1 MNFSKKNHEHLKI
14 NKNEVS
20 KTFKNIL
27 LISCL
32 VALFFISCSSEDD
45 SVIVTPTASDIQ
57 KTIDE
62 HAVNGTPIGTIVT
75 NMTGTLNYS
84 ITTQTVPNA
93 LSINSNTG
101 EVTVSDYLKID
112 FETNP
117 ALGATVSVTN
127 STETSTA
134 QVLVTLNDVDDIAAF
149 LTDSKTA
156 YHAASNGDWIK
167 ITVDEYVLL
176 ANSLNEVTKSG
187 ATDDQYNFGV
197 YGSVNP
203 TTTGITMAND
213 NGVTMPENS
222 YCFAF
227 RYRVNVDETLT
238 TKVKVSSTS
247 AISGFIDLGS
257 TLPTHDIGH
266 NYFVLKGNKTPTSA
280 TGYLAIYSKS
290 SFQYEVIDEPTKYN
304 YEFDDASELNT
315 EGLTTRA
322 VIRYQGLSTTQKQW
336 DLKKKS
342 KV

>member
-1 MNFSKKNHEHLKI
+1 M
-14 NKNEVS
+14 
-20 KTFKNIL
+20 KTIKNIFPIFYAL
-27 LISCL
+27 LFL
-32 VALFFISCSSEDD
+32 FISCSSEDD
-45 SVIVTPTASDIQ
+45 SVPPAPTVSDIN

-62 HAVNGTPIGTIVT
+62 HSPNGTTLGTVVT
-75 NMTGTLNYS
+75 NMTGILNYS
-84 ITTQTVPNA
+84 ITSETVPNA
-93 LSINSNTG
+93 LSINSSTG

-117 ALGATVSVTN
+117 ALRATISVTN
-127 STETSTA
+127 STEISTA
-134 QVLVTLNDVDDIAAF
+134 QVFLTLNDVDDIAAF

-156 YHAASNGDWIK
+156 YNAVANGEWIK
-167 ITVDEYVLL
+167 VTVDEYVLL

-197 YGSVNP
+197 YGSVTP

-213 NGVTMPENS
+213 NGITMSENS

-238 TKVKVSSTS
+238 TKVKVSSIS
-247 AISGFIDLGS
+247 ATSGFTNLGS

-266 NYFVLKGNKTPTSA
+266 NYFVLKGNNMPTSA
-280 TGYLAIYSKS
+280 TGHLAIYSKS

-315 EGLTTRA
+315 KGGTANA

-336 DLKKKS
+336 N
-342 KV
+342 